1 MSYTTITQATTDQPL
16 LNRVTAAIQ
25 KEAYDNAALSD
36 TDFGSSAKADP
47 YWASQRMI
55 WPVAID
61 TEAAYE
67 SALINDNPNPGGD
80 PSVITD
86 AAILTSVQANWPP
99 DAPLDNSE
107 V

>member
-16 LNRVTAAIQ
+16 VNRVTAAIQ
-25 KEAYDNAALSD
+25 KEAYDNAALAD
-36 TDFGSSAKADP
+36 TAFAADARSNAQ
-47 YWASQRMI
+47 WAASRMI

-67 SALINDNPNPGGD
+67 SALLNDNPNPGGD

-99 DAPLDNSE
+99 EPPDAPLP
-107 V
+107 